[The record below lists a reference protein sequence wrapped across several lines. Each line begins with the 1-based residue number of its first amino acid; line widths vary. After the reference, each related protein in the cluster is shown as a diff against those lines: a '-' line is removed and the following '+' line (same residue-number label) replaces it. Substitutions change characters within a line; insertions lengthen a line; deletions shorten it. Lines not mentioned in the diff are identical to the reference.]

1 MRPHSSPP
9 LASSFTVRVLQL
21 KPSQPGPVT
30 TTAPVDAETSQQHN
44 HVWYCN
50 PARDPKIDRI
60 GQAFVKEVN
69 RQFTDDIPIW
79 ENKIY
84 VDKPNLCDGDGP
96 IARFRKWAQQFYVGA
111 A

>member
-1 MRPHSSPP
+1 
-9 LASSFTVRVLQL
+9 
-21 KPSQPGPVT
+21 
-30 TTAPVDAETSQQHN
+30 
-44 HVWYCN
+44 
-50 PARDPKIDRI
+50 
-60 GQAFVKEVN
+60 VKEVN